1 MLSRVAASL
10 YWLSRYVER
19 SDGMLRML
27 KINYASSQDTLQEF
41 TWEPV
46 IRIFSS
52 PEEDA
57 AEKLENDSRNVLKYM
72 VTGKNNAN
80 SVFNIITLARENA
93 RSVQDHITKDLWQCL
108 NEYYHTVKDPK
119 LERSLLREDP
129 ISVLDVLIKQVMLY
143 YGTVEITMERG
154 EGRSFMNI
162 GKYLERAIQSVDILD
177 TKFGS
182 ISDNPDLLTD
192 TTYWKHLL
200 LSLGGYELYLKTY
213 REGFEAENVLEQV
226 VLNNDFPRSV
236 IYSVNNI
243 QRYFDRL
250 KNNSNMEDFREM
262 SFQIGRLQ
270 SHIKYSSVRSIR
282 QEGLHIF
289 LTQIRSELYGI
300 ANSLNTA
307 CSNSTFTCPPF
318 TVTDPSGFTILP

>member
-1 MLSRVAASL
+1 MLSRVAASF
-10 YWLSRYVER
+10 YWLSRYIER

-27 KINYASSQDTLQEF
+27 KINYASSQDTVQEF

-46 IRIFSS
+46 IRIFAGLD
-52 PEEDA
+52 EEETGKM
-57 AEKLENDSRNVLKYM
+57 EKDGRAVLNYM
-72 VTGKNNAN
+72 VTGKDN
-80 SVFNIITLARENA
+80 SSSIMNIITLARENA
-93 RSVQDHITKDLWQCL
+93 RGVQEHIPKDLWQCL
-108 NEYYHTVKDPK
+108 NEYYHTVKDQR
-119 LERSLLREDP
+119 LERALLREDP

-182 ISDNPDLLTD
+182 VSDNPDLLTD
-192 TTYWKHLL
+192 TSYWKHLL

-213 REGFEAENVLEQV
+213 REGFESSNILEQV
-226 VLNNDFPRSV
+226 MLNNDFPRSV

-243 QRYFDRL
+243 QRYFERL
-250 KNNSNMEDFREM
+250 KNHSNQDDYREM

-270 SHIKYSSVRSIR
+270 SRIKYSSVKSIE
-282 QEGLHIF
+282 QEGLHQF
-289 LTQIRSELYGI
+289 LTQIRKELYGI
-300 ANSLNTA
+300 GNSLNEHYFA
-307 CSNSTFTCPPF
+307 NS
-318 TVTDPSGFTILP
+318 

>member
-1 MLSRVAASL
+1 MLSRVAASF
-10 YWLSRYVER
+10 YWLSRYIER

-27 KINYASSQDTLQEF
+27 KINYASSQDAVQEF

-46 IRIFSS
+46 IRIF
-52 PEEDA
+52 A
-57 AEKLENDSRNVLKYM
+57 GVAEAEADKLDNDSRSVLKYM
-72 VTGKNNAN
+72 VTGKNNPN
-80 SVFNIITLARENA
+80 SILNIITLARENA
-93 RSVQDHITKDLWQCL
+93 RGVQEHITKDLWQCL
-108 NEYYHTVKDPK
+108 NEYYHTVKDSR
-119 LERSLLREDP
+119 LDRSLQREDP
-129 ISVLDVLIKQVMLY
+129 IGVLDILIKQVMLY

-177 TKFGS
+177 TKFSS
-182 ISDNPDLLTD
+182 ISENPDLLTD

-213 REGFEAENVLEQV
+213 REGFEAENILEQV

-236 IYSVNNI
+236 IYAVNNI

-250 KNNSNMEDFREM
+250 KNDTNVDTYREM

-270 SHIKYSSVRSIR
+270 SRIKYSSVKSIK
-282 QEGLHIF
+282 QEGLHVF
-289 LTQIRSELYGI
+289 LTQIRNELYGVG
-300 ANSLNTA
+300 NSLNEYYFA
-307 CSNSTFTCPPF
+307 NS
-318 TVTDPSGFTILP
+318 

>member
-19 SDGMLRML
+19 SDGILRML
-27 KINYASSQDTLQEF
+27 KINYASSQDTVQEF

-46 IRIFSS
+46 IRIFTGHD
-52 PEEDA
+52 EET
-57 AEKLENDSRNVLKYM
+57 EKTDNDSRAVIKYM
-72 VTGKNNAN
+72 VSGKNNPN
-80 SVFNIITLARENA
+80 SILNIITLARENA
-93 RSVQDHITKDLWQCL
+93 RGVQEHITKDLWQCL
-108 NEYYHTVKDPK
+108 NEYYHTVKDTR
-119 LERSLLREDP
+119 LEKALQRDDP
-129 ISVLDVLIKQVMLY
+129 IGVLDVLIKQVMLY

-182 ISDNPDLLTD
+182 VSDNPDLLTD

-213 REGFEAENVLEQV
+213 REGFESSNILEQV

-250 KNNSNMEDFREM
+250 KNDSNADEFREL

-270 SHIKYSSVRSIR
+270 SRIKYSSVKSIE
-282 QEGLHIF
+282 QDGLHQY
-289 LTQIRSELYGI
+289 LQQIRKELYGI
-300 ANSLNTA
+300 GNALNEYYFANS
-307 CSNSTFTCPPF
+307 
-318 TVTDPSGFTILP
+318 

>member
-1 MLSRVAASL
+1 MLSRVAASF
-10 YWLSRYVER
+10 YWLSRYIER

-27 KINYASSQDTLQEF
+27 KINYASSQDTVQEF

-46 IRIFSS
+46 IRIFAGLD
-52 PEEDA
+52 E
-57 AEKLENDSRNVLKYM
+57 AEADKLDNDSRSVLKYM
-72 VTGKNNAN
+72 VTGKNNPN
-80 SVFNIITLARENA
+80 SILNIITLARENA
-93 RSVQDHITKDLWQCL
+93 RGVQEHITKDLWQCL
-108 NEYYHTVKDPK
+108 NEYYHTVKDSR
-119 LERSLLREDP
+119 LERSLQREDP
-129 ISVLDVLIKQVMLY
+129 IGVLDVLIKQVMLY

-177 TKFGS
+177 TKFSS

-250 KNNSNMEDFREM
+250 KNDTNVDNYREM

-270 SHIKYSSVRSIR
+270 SRIKYSSVRSIK
-282 QEGLHIF
+282 QEGLHTF
-289 LTQIRSELYGI
+289 LAQIRGELYGI
-300 ANSLNTA
+300 SDALNEYYFA
-307 CSNSTFTCPPF
+307 HS
-318 TVTDPSGFTILP
+318 

>member
-1 MLSRVAASL
+1 MLSRVAASF
-10 YWLSRYVER
+10 YWLSRYIER

-27 KINYASSQDTLQEF
+27 KINYASSQDTIQEF

-46 IRIFSS
+46 IRIFSDS
-52 PEEDA
+52 EEDETA
-57 AEKLENDSRNVLKYM
+57 NLANDSRAVLKYM
-72 VTGKNNAN
+72 VTGKNNSN
-80 SVFNIITLARENA
+80 SVLNIITLARENA
-93 RSVQDHITKDLWQCL
+93 RGVQEHITKDLWQCL
-108 NEYYHTVKDPK
+108 NEYYHTIKDPK
-119 LERSLLREDP
+119 LDRALQREDP
-129 ISVLDVLIKQVMLY
+129 IGVLDILIKQVMLY

-182 ISDNPDLLTD
+182 INDNPDLLTD

-200 LSLGGYELYLKTY
+200 LSLGGYELYRKTY

-270 SHIKYSSVRSIR
+270 SRIKYSSVRSIK
-282 QEGLHIF
+282 QEGLHTF
-289 LTQIRSELYGI
+289 LTQIRSELYGVANALNEHYF
-300 ANSLNTA
+300 ANS
-307 CSNSTFTCPPF
+307 
-318 TVTDPSGFTILP
+318 

>member
-1 MLSRVAASL
+1 MLSRVAASF
-10 YWLSRYVER
+10 YWLSRYIER

-27 KINYASSQDTLQEF
+27 KINYASSQDTVQEF
-41 TWEPV
+41 TWDPV
-46 IRIFSS
+46 IRIYAGL
-52 PEEDA
+52 EDA
-57 AEKLENDSRNVLKYM
+57 ESTRLENDSRAVLKYM
-72 VTGKNNAN
+72 VTGKTNSN
-80 SVFNIITLARENA
+80 SVLNIITLARENA
-93 RSVQDHITKDLWQCL
+93 RGVQEHITKDLWQCL

-119 LERSLLREDP
+119 LDKLLQREDP
-129 ISVLDVLIKQVMLY
+129 IGVLDVLIKQVMLY

-162 GKYLERAIQSVDILD
+162 GKYLERAIQSVDLLD

-182 ISDNPDLLTD
+182 IDDNPDLLTD

-213 REGFEAENVLEQV
+213 REGFEAMNVLEQV
-226 VLNNDFPRSV
+226 VLNVDFPRSV

-250 KNNSNMEDFREM
+250 KNDSNLDDFREL

-270 SHIKYSSVRSIR
+270 SRIKYSSVKSIDE
-282 QEGLHIF
+282 EGLHAF
-289 LTQIRSELYGI
+289 LAQIRSELYRIG
-300 ANSLNTA
+300 NRLNEYYFA
-307 CSNSTFTCPPF
+307 HS
-318 TVTDPSGFTILP
+318 

>member
-1 MLSRVAASL
+1 MLSRVASSF
-10 YWLSRYVER
+10 YWLSRYIER

-27 KINYASSQDTLQEF
+27 KINYASSQDTIQEF

-46 IRIFSS
+46 IRIFSDS
-52 PEEDA
+52 EEDETA
-57 AEKLENDSRNVLKYM
+57 NLANDSRAVLKYM
-72 VTGKNNAN
+72 VTGKNNSN
-80 SVFNIITLARENA
+80 SVLNIITLARENA
-93 RSVQDHITKDLWQCL
+93 RGVQEHITKDLWQCL
-108 NEYYHTVKDPK
+108 NEYYHTIKDPK
-119 LERSLLREDP
+119 LDKALQREDP
-129 ISVLDVLIKQVMLY
+129 IGVLDILIKQVMLY

-182 ISDNPDLLTD
+182 INDNPDLLTD

-200 LSLGGYELYLKTY
+200 LSLGGYELYRKTY

-270 SHIKYSSVRSIR
+270 SRIKYSSVRSIK
-282 QEGLHIF
+282 QEGLHTF
-289 LTQIRSELYGI
+289 LTQIRSELYGVANALNEHYF
-300 ANSLNTA
+300 ANS
-307 CSNSTFTCPPF
+307 
-318 TVTDPSGFTILP
+318 

>member
-1 MLSRVAASL
+1 MLSRVAASF
-10 YWLSRYVER
+10 YWLSRYIER

-27 KINYASSQDTLQEF
+27 KINYASSQDTVQEF

-46 IRIFSS
+46 IRIFAGV
-52 PEEDA
+52 EQ
-57 AEKLENDSRNVLKYM
+57 AEADKLENDSRSVLKYM
-72 VTGKNNAN
+72 VTGKNNPN
-80 SVFNIITLARENA
+80 SILNIITLARENA
-93 RSVQDHITKDLWQCL
+93 RGVQEHITKDLWQCL
-108 NEYYHTVKDPK
+108 NEYYHTVKDPR
-119 LERSLLREDP
+119 LERSLQREDP
-129 ISVLDVLIKQVMLY
+129 IGVLDVLIKQVMLY

-177 TKFGS
+177 TKFS
-182 ISDNPDLLTD
+182 SVSDNPNLLTD

-213 REGFEAENVLEQV
+213 REGFEAENILEQV

-250 KNNSNMEDFREM
+250 KNDTNVDTYREM

-270 SHIKYSSVRSIR
+270 SRIKYSSVRSIR

-289 LTQIRSELYGI
+289 LTQIRSELYGVG
-300 ANSLNTA
+300 NSLNEYYFA
-307 CSNSTFTCPPF
+307 NS
-318 TVTDPSGFTILP
+318 

>member
-27 KINYASSQDTLQEF
+27 KINYASSQDTIQEF

-52 PEEDA
+52 PEEDET
-57 AEKLENDSRNVLKYM
+57 EKLENDSRAVLKYM
-72 VTGKNNAN
+72 VTGKDNAN
-80 SVFNIITLARENA
+80 SVVNIITLARENA
-93 RSVQDHITKDLWQCL
+93 RSVQEHITKDLWQSL
-108 NEYYHTVKDPK
+108 NEYYHTIKDPK
-119 LERSLLREDP
+119 LERALMREDP
-129 ISVLDVLIKQVMLY
+129 ISVLDILIKQVMLY
-143 YGTVEITMERG
+143 YGTIEITMERG

-182 ISDNPDLLTD
+182 ITDNPDLLTD

-243 QRYFDRL
+243 QRYFERL
-250 KNNSNMEDFREM
+250 QNDSNMDDFRDM
-262 SFQIGRLQ
+262 IFKIGRLQ
-270 SHIKYSSVRSIR
+270 SRIKYSSVKTIR
-282 QEGLHIF
+282 QEGLHAF
-289 LTQIRSELYGI
+289 LTQIRGELYGI
-300 ANSLNTA
+300 ADSLNEHYFA
-307 CSNSTFTCPPF
+307 NS
-318 TVTDPSGFTILP
+318 

>member
-10 YWLSRYVER
+10 YWQSRYIER

-27 KINYASSQDTLQEF
+27 KINYASSQDTVQEF

-46 IRIFSS
+46 IRIFAGLDDD
-52 PEEDA
+52 EG
-57 AEKLENDSRNVLKYM
+57 EKLENDSRAVLKYM
-72 VTGKNNAN
+72 VMGKNNSN
-80 SVFNIITLARENA
+80 SITNIITLARENA
-93 RSVQDHITKDLWQCL
+93 RSVQEHITKDLWQSL
-108 NEYYHTVKDPK
+108 NEYYHTVKDPR
-119 LERSLLREDP
+119 LDRALLREDP

-143 YGTVEITMERG
+143 YGIVEITMERG

-243 QRYFDRL
+243 QRYFERL
-250 KNNSNMEDFREM
+250 QNDSNLDDFRDM
-262 SFQIGRLQ
+262 TFKIGRLQ
-270 SHIKYSSVRSIR
+270 SRIKYSSVRTIR
-282 QEGLHIF
+282 QEGLHSF
-289 LTQIRSELYGI
+289 LTQIRGELYGI
-300 ANSLNTA
+300 GDALNKYYFANS
-307 CSNSTFTCPPF
+307 
-318 TVTDPSGFTILP
+318 

>member
-1 MLSRVAASL
+1 
-10 YWLSRYVER
+10 
-19 SDGMLRML
+19 MLRML
-27 KINYASSQDTLQEF
+27 KINYASSQDTVQEF

-46 IRIFSS
+46 IRIFAGLD
-52 PEEDA
+52 E
-57 AEKLENDSRNVLKYM
+57 AEADKLDNDSRSVLKYM
-72 VTGKNNAN
+72 VTGKNNPN
-80 SVFNIITLARENA
+80 SILNIITLARENA
-93 RSVQDHITKDLWQCL
+93 RGVQEHITKDLWQCL
-108 NEYYHTVKDPK
+108 NEYYHTVKDSR
-119 LERSLLREDP
+119 LERSLQREDP
-129 ISVLDVLIKQVMLY
+129 IGVLDVLIKQVMLY

-177 TKFGS
+177 TKFSS

-250 KNNSNMEDFREM
+250 KNDTNVDNYREM

-270 SHIKYSSVRSIR
+270 SRIKYSSVRSIR
-282 QEGLHIF
+282 AEGLHVF
-289 LTQIRSELYGI
+289 LSQIRTELYGVG
-300 ANSLNTA
+300 NSLNEYYFA
-307 CSNSTFTCPPF
+307 NS
-318 TVTDPSGFTILP
+318 

>member
-1 MLSRVAASL
+1 MLSRVAASF
-10 YWLSRYVER
+10 YWLSRYIER

-27 KINYASSQDTLQEF
+27 KINYASSQDTVQEF

-46 IRIFSS
+46 VRIFAGSD
-52 PEEDA
+52 EEET
-57 AEKLENDSRNVLKYM
+57 EKLDNDSRAVLKHM

-80 SVFNIITLARENA
+80 SILNIITLARENA
-93 RSVQDHITKDLWQCL
+93 RGVQEHIPKDLWQCL
-108 NEYYHTVKDPK
+108 NEYYHTVKDPR
-119 LERSLLREDP
+119 LEKALQREDP

-143 YGTVEITMERG
+143 YGTSEITMERG

-182 ISDNPDLLTD
+182 VDDNPDLLTD
-192 TTYWKHLL
+192 TSYWKHLL

-213 REGFEAENVLEQV
+213 REGFEASNILEQV

-250 KNNSNMEDFREM
+250 KSNSNLEDFREL

-270 SHIKYSSVRSIR
+270 SRIKYSSVKSIE
-282 QEGLHIF
+282 QDGLHLY
-289 LTQIRSELYGI
+289 LTQIRNELYGI
-300 ANSLNTA
+300 ANALNEHYFA
-307 CSNSTFTCPPF
+307 NS
-318 TVTDPSGFTILP
+318 

>member
-1 MLSRVAASL
+1 MLSRVAASF
-10 YWLSRYVER
+10 YWLSRYIER

-27 KINYASSQDTLQEF
+27 KINYASSQDTVQEF

-46 IRIFSS
+46 IRIFAGLD
-52 PEEDA
+52 DA
-57 AEKLENDSRNVLKYM
+57 EAHTLGNDSRAVLKYM
-72 VTGKNNAN
+72 VAGKNNSN
-80 SVFNIITLARENA
+80 SILNIITLARENA
-93 RSVQDHITKDLWQCL
+93 RGVQEHITKDLWQCL
-108 NEYYHTVKDPK
+108 NEYYHTIKDSR
-119 LERSLLREDP
+119 LERSLQREDP
-129 ISVLDVLIKQVMLY
+129 IGVLDVLIKQVMLY

-182 ISDNPDLLTD
+182 LSENPDLLTD

-213 REGFEAENVLEQV
+213 REGFEPQNVLEQV
-226 VLNNDFPRSV
+226 ALNVDFPRSV

-250 KNNSNMEDFREM
+250 KNDSNVDDFREL
-262 SFQIGRLQ
+262 SFQIGKLQ
-270 SHIKYSSVRSIR
+270 SRIKYSSVKSIR
-282 QEGLHIF
+282 QEGLHTF
-289 LTQIRSELYGI
+289 LSQIRMELYGI
-300 ANSLNTA
+300 GNKLNEFYFA
-307 CSNSTFTCPPF
+307 HS
-318 TVTDPSGFTILP
+318 

>member
-1 MLSRVAASL
+1 MLSRVAASF
-10 YWLSRYVER
+10 YWLSRYIER

-27 KINYASSQDTLQEF
+27 KINYASSQDTVQEF

-46 IRIFSS
+46 IRIFAGV
-52 PEEDA
+52 EQ
-57 AEKLENDSRNVLKYM
+57 AEADKLENDSRSVLKYM
-72 VTGKNNAN
+72 VTGKNNPN
-80 SVFNIITLARENA
+80 SILNIITLARENA
-93 RSVQDHITKDLWQCL
+93 RGVQEHITKDLWQCL
-108 NEYYHTVKDPK
+108 NEYYHTVKDSR
-119 LERSLLREDP
+119 LERSLQREDP
-129 ISVLDVLIKQVMLY
+129 IGVLDVLIKQVMLY

-177 TKFGS
+177 TKFS
-182 ISDNPDLLTD
+182 SVSDNPNLLTD

-213 REGFEAENVLEQV
+213 REGFEAENILEQV

-250 KNNSNMEDFREM
+250 KNDTNVDTYREM

-270 SHIKYSSVRSIR
+270 SRIKYSSVRSIR

-289 LTQIRSELYGI
+289 LTQIRSELYGVG
-300 ANSLNTA
+300 NSLNEYYFA
-307 CSNSTFTCPPF
+307 NS
-318 TVTDPSGFTILP
+318 

>member
-1 MLSRVAASL
+1 MLSRVAASF
-10 YWLSRYVER
+10 YWLSRYMER

-27 KINYASSQDTLQEF
+27 KINYASSQDTVQEF

-46 IRIFSS
+46 IRIFAGLDD
-52 PEEDA
+52 DA
-57 AEKLENDSRNVLKYM
+57 STKLENDSRAVLKYM
-72 VTGKNNAN
+72 VTGKTNSN
-80 SVFNIITLARENA
+80 SVLNIITLARENA
-93 RSVQDHITKDLWQCL
+93 RGVQEHITKDLWQCL
-108 NEYYHTVKDPK
+108 NEYYHTVKDSR
-119 LERSLLREDP
+119 LEKALQREDP
-129 ISVLDVLIKQVMLY
+129 IGILDILIKQVMLY

-182 ISDNPDLLTD
+182 IDDNPDLLTD

-213 REGFEAENVLEQV
+213 REGFEAENILEQV

-243 QRYFDRL
+243 HRYFERL
-250 KNNSNMEDFREM
+250 KNDSNVDDFREM

-270 SHIKYSSVRSIR
+270 SRIKYSSVKSIR
-282 QEGLHIF
+282 EEGLHTF

-300 ANSLNTA
+300 GNKLNEYYFA
-307 CSNSTFTCPPF
+307 HS
-318 TVTDPSGFTILP
+318 